1 MSFRSSAE
9 EYVFTYLKS
18 FPENTFALPP
28 TFRKVVRGL
37 NASHWLA
44 KKVIEMKDRR
54 WRLRQ
59 GHESEYGRMS
69 AEEVEKIKQCNPAF
83 WELYIN
89 RRPPTEILN
98 KKRTQYER
106 KCENNK
112 NSRSNKKTKIEG
124 DENEGNPNDQ
134 TVETAKVPLAM
145 DEEVVAATDPRE
157 VADSNPAPPPHDP
170 VEAIVGDA
178 MDGVVVDV

>member
-1 MSFRSSAE
+1 MPFRSSSE

-112 NSRSNKKTKIEG
+112 NSRSNKKPKLEG

-134 TVETAKVPLAM
+134 PVEAASNVPLAM
-145 DEEVVAATDPRE
+145 DEEVVDAADSTE
-157 VADSNPAPPPHDP
+157 VAASNPAPPEDP
-170 VEAIVGDA
+170 VEATAGDA
-178 MDGVVVDV
+178 MEVVDV